1 MPSNLKASASFLS
14 PEQSANMVEYDHQVN
29 QHPQEHHNSHNNEL
43 NKSTISSKAFG
54 RNSLNKVNLK
64 AVSYF

>member
-14 PEQSANMVEYDHQVN
+14 PEQSANMVEYEHTAN
-29 QHPQEHHNSHNNEL
+29 QQIPHQEHGNNNNEL
-43 NKSTISSKAFG
+43 NRSTISSKVFG

-64 AVSYF
+64 AVS

>member
-14 PEQSANMVEYDHQVN
+14 PEQSANMVEYEHGAN
-29 QHPQEHHNSHNNEL
+29 QQIPHQEHGNNNEL
-43 NKSTISSKAFG
+43 NRSTISSKIFG

-64 AVSYF
+64 AVS